1 MHKGSFKIRED
12 DDGEWRWRE
21 VEGYVNDT
29 FGVRARSAAHDYY
42 DTTHLRTGFRIT
54 MLARRSLDDALWM
67 ADELAVRLKW
77 DGDDVHDI
85 ARANDMTRDELH
97 KAILRIKLPPKNSR

>member
-1 MHKGSFKIRED
+1 MRKGSFKIRVD
-12 DDGEWRWRE
+12 DDGEWTWRE

-29 FGVRARSAAHDYY
+29 FGVRARDSLASYY
-42 DTTHLRTGFRIT
+42 DTTHLQTGFRIT

-67 ADELAVRLKW
+67 ADELSVRLKW
-77 DGDDVHDI
+77 DGDDVHAI
-85 ARANDMTRDELH
+85 ARANGMTRDELH